1 MTIHVEETLDSRSL
15 MDGSESNQ
23 KRIELEFACWDDTR
37 PEVDVNPVNIE
48 AAVLAVCLAAP
59 YGDPL
64 YGLRIQTIS
73 LKSVTKSIFMATV
86 PYGIFEPPKLNQV
99 RFGFSTS
106 GGSEKITH
114 SLATIAAYASTG
126 NTASITDHHNA
137 ILVGKDGAI
146 QGTNRLVPQLS
157 FRVTG
162 YFDPADWDAAQWLL
176 LNDLSGTWNLSTW
189 HGWPAK
195 TLLFEFAE
203 CSEVVLGA
211 GDMVPVTFH
220 FKARREEAVAKGFGI
235 SFTKDP
241 WDHVWDEVALK
252 PRQTNQKIGSSIK
265 ATYREQIYA
274 GSDFTLL
281 GLGS

>member
-1 MTIHVEETLDSRSL
+1 MAIHVEETLDSRSL
-15 MDGSESNQ
+15 MDGSEANQ
-23 KRIELEFACWDDTR
+23 KRIELEFCCWDDTR
-37 PEVDVNPVNIE
+37 PEVDVDPVAVE
-48 AAVLAVCLAAP
+48 AAVLATCLAGP

-64 YGLRIQTIS
+64 YGLRLQTIS

-86 PYGIFEPPKLNQV
+86 PYGVMEPAKVGQI

-114 SLATIAAYASTG
+114 SLATINAYPSTG
-126 NTASITDHHNA
+126 NAAAITDFHNA
-137 ILVGKDGAI
+137 ILVTKDGI
-146 QGTNRLVPQLS
+146 QGTSRLVPQLS

-162 YFDPADWDAAQWLL
+162 FFDPTDWDAAQWLL
-176 LNDLSGTWNLSTW
+176 LNDLSGTWNLSSW

-195 TLLFEFAE
+195 SLLFEFAE
-203 CSEVVLGA
+203 CSEVILGA

-220 FKARREEAVAKGFGI
+220 FKARREEAVDKGLGI

-241 WDHVWDEVALK
+241 WDHVWDLSAPKARPGTV
-252 PRQTNQKIGSSIK
+252 KIGSSIL

>member
-1 MTIHVEETLDSRSL
+1 MTIRVEETIDSRSL
-15 MDGSESNQ
+15 TASHEANQ
-23 KRIELEFACWDDTR
+23 RRIELEFIAWDDTR
-37 PEVDVNPVNIE
+37 PEVNADPETIT
-48 AAVLAVCLAAP
+48 AAVLATVLASP

-64 YGLRIQTIS
+64 YGLRMQTIQ
-73 LKSVTKSIFMATV
+73 LKPLTKSAFIATV
-86 PYGIFEPPKLNQV
+86 PYGVMEPAKLDQV

-106 GGSEKITH
+106 GGSEHITH
-114 SLATIAAYASTG
+114 SLATIASYTPTG
-126 NTASITDHHNA
+126 RPAPDNNGGIAMQAGDPNP
-137 ILVGKDGAI
+137 K
-146 QGTNRLVPQLS
+146 GTNRLVPQLS
-157 FRVTG
+157 FRVIG
-162 YFDPADWDAAQWLL
+162 YFDPAAWNAAQWLL
-176 LNDLSGTWNLSTW
+176 LNDLSATWNLAPW

-220 FKARREEAVAKGFGI
+220 FKARRFETVDKGNGI
-235 SFTKDP
+235 VFVKDP
-241 WDHVWDEVALK
+241 WDHVWDLPTPATDAV
-252 PRQTNQKIGSSIK
+252 TSSMVSRIK